1 MPFGFG
7 KPTDVILEV
16 FIIKALFLNEDL
28 TLSLEETEKPTLQNP
43 TDAIIKV
50 SAASICGSDIH
61 FITGEV
67 ALYPNDRFIIG
78 HEGVGVVEEVGSMVT
93 NFKPGDRVVIP
104 AGIACGDCIQC
115 REGRIYA
122 CEMNTLFGHGRIKG
136 NLPGL
141 QSEYVRMP
149 LADHNLVHIP
159 DSVTD
164 KEVLLVGDVL
174 STGYIGVINGKP
186 QPGEDIAIFGAG
198 PVGLCAVASAKLFS
212 PSRIILVD
220 LEDYRLE
227 AGLKLGATHVINAS
241 TTDAA
246 KEVRR
251 ITNGVGTQVSVD
263 AAAFPETINNCL
275 ACTAKGGTVS
285 VIGISPWKIE
295 FNMARHDQVKVYFI
309 GYNQE
314 IIPQT
319 DFSDPGQ
326 FFRGPDP
333 PYRVM
338 GTAEQKNF
346 ILGIAG
352 FALQVIKINEIGR
365 TCIDQPVLDQSTLV
379 SFRGC
384 VEGIVDR
391 CLDNHAISR
400 IGKGLDGQKKGTDHS
415 R

>member
-1 MPFGFG
+1 MLVRDTWVEPRYYLCLRLAVFGLG

-43 TDAIIKV
+43 TDVIIKV

-93 NFKPGDRVVIP
+93 KFKPGDRVAIP

-149 LADHNLVHIP
+149 LADRNLVHIP

-186 QPGEDIAIFGAG
+186 KPGEDIAIFGAG

-227 AGLKLGATHVINAS
+227 AGLKLGATHVINAAS
-241 TTDAA
+241 TNAA
-246 KEVRR
+246 KEVMK
-251 ITNGVGTQVSVD
+251 ITKGVGAQVSVD

-295 FNMARHDQVKVYFI
+295 FNMGRM
-309 GYNQE
+309 
-314 IIPQT
+314 
-319 DFSDPGQ
+319 
-326 FFRGPDP
+326 FF
-333 PYRVM
+333 
-338 GTAEQKNF
+338 NN
-346 ILGIAG
+346 L
-352 FALQVIKINEIGR
+352 
-365 TCIDQPVLDQSTLV
+365 TLV
-379 SFRGC
+379 SGYTSLHEMEHLVKMIEFKRLDTTPIITHEFKLSNILEAYR
-384 VEGIVDR
+384 VFQNR
-391 CLDNHAISR
+391 LDNCIKVM
-400 IGKGLDGQKKGTDHS
+400 IVPD
-415 R
+415 